1 MIPGFL
7 FRGITGLPSSIIFS
21 SHCRAAKNPIRVK
34 YRKSPASL
42 PCIPVWQIYNIPQI
56 IFRIIP
62 EELVRG
68 RRKGMTKDEFKEIR
82 EAWTELKTI
91 FEEIDA
97 LNDPAGIRAVSE
109 SSGAQRA
116 SVH

>member
-1 MIPGFL
+1 M
-7 FRGITGLPSSIIFS
+7 
-21 SHCRAAKNPIRVK
+21 KN
-34 YRKSPASL
+34 PASL

-68 RRKGMTKDEFKEIR
+68 ERKIMTMKEFGEIR

-91 FEEIDA
+91 FDEIDA
-97 LNDPAGIRAVSE
+97 LNDPAGIRAVSDT
-109 SSGAQRA
+109 AQRA
-116 SVH
+116 SAH